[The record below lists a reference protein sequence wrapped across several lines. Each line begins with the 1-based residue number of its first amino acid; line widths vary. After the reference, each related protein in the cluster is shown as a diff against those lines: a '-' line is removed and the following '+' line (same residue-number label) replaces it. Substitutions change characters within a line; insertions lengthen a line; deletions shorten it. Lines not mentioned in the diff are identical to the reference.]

1 MNSARAPLS
10 QRLRDEDFDNFDAI
24 VTVDDDGR
32 SLQNYH
38 CKPIFEKVNGQNK
51 DAVIS
56 NLIYNQTGK
65 SQVGKISS
73 ITIVL
78 GRNYFFK
85 QL

>member
-1 MNSARAPLS
+1 MNPARAPLS
-10 QRLRDEDFDNFDAI
+10 QRLRDEDFDNSDAI
-24 VTVDDDGR
+24 VTVDDDDR

-85 QL
+85 Q